1 MHCVLYYTYM
11 YTCTHYVKCLV
22 RCVALTHMKSEFLL
36 KEVGVAVVLSESEEN
51 RLDQLLAQDNEEVR
65 THNSRELLLLL

>member
-1 MHCVLYYTYM
+1 
-11 YTCTHYVKCLV
+11 
-22 RCVALTHMKSEFLL
+22 MKSEFLL

-51 RLDQLLAQDNEEVR
+51 RLDQLIAQDDEEVY